1 MPARQLSL
9 FEGKRQ
15 RGVAAPPPKEFA
27 THCALADLLRRWTM
41 PDRHR
46 DVPDRGRP
54 RLSLHLV
61 IRRCGRDLEGLGRA
75 AVRNSCAVN

>member
-1 MPARQLSL
+1 MMPARQLSL

-46 DVPDRGRP
+46 DV
-54 RLSLHLV
+54 S
-61 IRRCGRDLEGLGRA
+61 
-75 AVRNSCAVN
+75 

>member
-9 FEGKRQ
+9 FKGKRQ

-41 PDRHR
+41 PGW
-46 DVPDRGRP
+46 V
-54 RLSLHLV
+54 
-61 IRRCGRDLEGLGRA
+61 
-75 AVRNSCAVN
+75 

>member
-1 MPARQLSL
+1 MMPARQLSL

-41 PDRHR
+41 P
-46 DVPDRGRP
+46 G
-54 RLSLHLV
+54 
-61 IRRCGRDLEGLGRA
+61 
-75 AVRNSCAVN
+75 